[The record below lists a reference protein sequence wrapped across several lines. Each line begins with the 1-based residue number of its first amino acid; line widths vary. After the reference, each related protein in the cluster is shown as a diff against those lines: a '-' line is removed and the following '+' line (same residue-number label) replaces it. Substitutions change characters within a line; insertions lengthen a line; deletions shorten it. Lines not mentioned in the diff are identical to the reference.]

1 MLMKTIAVT
10 RSTLMGLWFTMSRSG
25 SPLAIVLILC
35 AAASSCRSPLAWEC
49 AGESVTESHVIVPF
63 RSDRDGGAL
72 PLDSDGGLDC
82 RELCAETCV
91 VASCSSSA
99 GTGAGPQAD
108 CLCQTGGL
116 CD

>member
-1 MLMKTIAVT
+1 MSLKTIAVT
-10 RSTLMGLWFTMSRSG
+10 RSTLMGLWSAKSRSG

-35 AAASSCRSPLAWEC
+35 AAASSCRSPLPWEC
-49 AGESVTESHVIVPF
+49 GGEAVAESHVIVPF

-82 RELCAETCV
+82 RERCAETCQV
-91 VASCSSSA
+91 KSCTINA
-99 GTGAGPQAD
+99 GTDAGPQAD
-108 CLCQTGGL
+108 CVCQTGGL

>member
-1 MLMKTIAVT
+1 MSLKALVST
-10 RSTLMGLWFTMSRSG
+10 RSALMGLLCAMRASG
-25 SPLAIVLILC
+25 PWTAMVLILC
-35 AAASSCRSPLAWEC
+35 AAASSCRSPLPWEC

-91 VASCSSSA
+91 VASCTSGA
-99 GTGAGPQAD
+99 GTGAGPRAD
-108 CLCQTGGL
+108 CVCQTGGL